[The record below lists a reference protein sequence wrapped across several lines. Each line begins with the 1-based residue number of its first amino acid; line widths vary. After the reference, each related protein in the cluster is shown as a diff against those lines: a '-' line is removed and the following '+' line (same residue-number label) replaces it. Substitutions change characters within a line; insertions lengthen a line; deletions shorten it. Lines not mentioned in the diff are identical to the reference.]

1 MKTRNWAPLFCSTS
15 GSHQDVAT
23 FLLPPH
29 GHLYVFKE
37 TARVRTSKNFLL
49 SFFFWRVHTSLFL
62 VVLGLRCC
70 MWAFASCRG
79 QGLLPLAAHR
89 LLTVVAS
96 LVMEHRLLMRGLQQL
111 QLAGSRASGLPEL
124 RHRSPLL
131 VARRLWSMQASV
143 VAAWAQLLLSMWNLP
158 RPGVE
163 PVSLAL
169 AGTFLSTAPL
179 GKSSKNF

>member
-1 MKTRNWAPLFCSTS
+1 MR
-15 GSHQDVAT
+15 
-23 FLLPPH
+23 
-29 GHLYVFKE
+29 
-37 TARVRTSKNFLL
+37 
-49 SFFFWRVHTSLFL
+49 
-62 VVLGLRCC
+62 
-70 MWAFASCRG
+70 
-79 QGLLPLAAHR
+79 R

-96 LVMEHRLLMRGLQQL
+96 LVMEHRLSKRGLQQL

-131 VARRLWSMQASV
+131 VARRPWSMQASV
-143 VAAWAQLLLSMWNLP
+143 VAVRAQLLLSMWNLP

-163 PVSLAL
+163 LVSLAL